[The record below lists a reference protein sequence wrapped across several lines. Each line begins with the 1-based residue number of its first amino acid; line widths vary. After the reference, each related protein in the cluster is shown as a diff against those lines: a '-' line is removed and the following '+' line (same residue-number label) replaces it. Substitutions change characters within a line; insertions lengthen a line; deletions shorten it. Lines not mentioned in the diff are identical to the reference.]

1 MASLIEQIKADQLA
15 ARKARLTSKATLL
28 TTLLGEAQTIGK
40 NANRETTDAEVVEVI
55 KKFIKNIDFSL
66 NQNISDEARMDLLLE
81 KGVLDLYLPKQ
92 LDSNQMFEI
101 IKKIR
106 VEKGALLELKDIMGS
121 FKAQFAGMYD
131 GKNLATVAKEYLTAQ
146 V

>member
-1 MASLIEQIKADQLA
+1 MTLIEQIKADQLT

-28 TTLLGEAQTIGK
+28 TTLLGEALSVGK
-40 NANRETTDAEVVEVI
+40 RDNRETTDAEVIEVV

-66 NQNISDEARMDLLLE
+66 EQKISDETRMNLLLE

-92 LDSNQMFEI
+92 LDPDQMFEI

-106 VEKGALLELKDIMGS
+106 AEKGAHLELKDIMS
-121 FKAQFAGMYD
+121 AFKAQFAGMYD
-131 GKNLATVAKEYLTAQ
+131 GKLLSATAKEYITVQ